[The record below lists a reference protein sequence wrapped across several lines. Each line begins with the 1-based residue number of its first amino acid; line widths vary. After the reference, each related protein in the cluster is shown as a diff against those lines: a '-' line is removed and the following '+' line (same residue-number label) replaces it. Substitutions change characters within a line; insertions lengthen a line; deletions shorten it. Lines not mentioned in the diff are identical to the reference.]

1 MVFVYLSTCANECFW
16 GIDAQQVQYTTH
28 RSSVLGTGR
37 LKFDEMCTPSKIRNF
52 DIVEL
57 LHSAPQLAHGLQS
70 IVYIIYIRDILIM
83 LDAD

>member
-1 MVFVYLSTCANECFW
+1 M
-16 GIDAQQVQYTTH
+16 
-28 RSSVLGTGR
+28 LGTGR

-70 IVYIIYIRDILIM
+70 IVYIIYTRDILIM